1 MVLVVE
7 SITNKTGKILTP
19 TIVESVGDSRL
30 LPSGNT
36 WDHVIHGSYLRIVQW
51 ILKIPL
57 GILSYTL
64 RIIQQSSP
72 EGGPKDPRIH
82 TGVYG
87 LPWRVNKKG
96 PN

>member
-36 WDHVIHGSYLRIVQW
+36 
-51 ILKIPL
+51 
-57 GILSYTL
+57 
-64 RIIQQSSP
+64 
-72 EGGPKDPRIH
+72 
-82 TGVYG
+82 
-87 LPWRVNKKG
+87 RV
-96 PN
+96 PS